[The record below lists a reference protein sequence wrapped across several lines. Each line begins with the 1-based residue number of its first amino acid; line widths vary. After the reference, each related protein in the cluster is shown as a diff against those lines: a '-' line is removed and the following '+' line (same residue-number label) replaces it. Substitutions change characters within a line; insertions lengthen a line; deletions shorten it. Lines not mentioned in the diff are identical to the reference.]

1 MIKLD
6 KEFFNK
12 VGKKIYI
19 ETDEKFINT
28 LQQEF
33 ERTHQNL
40 EKLQKIDTTNIE
52 PLIRVGNPI
61 TILREDKIDLEIS
74 LEKKQALANAEEKNE
89 DFIIIQRNKK

>member
-19 ETDEKFINT
+19 EADEKFINT

-33 ERTHQNL
+33 ERIHQNL

-61 TILREDKIDLEIS
+61 TILREDEIDSEIS

>member
-19 ETDEKFINT
+19 EADEKFINT

-33 ERTHQNL
+33 ERIHQNL

-61 TILREDKIDLEIS
+61 TILREDEIDLEIS
-74 LEKKQALANAEEKNE
+74 LEKKQALANAEEKNK

>member
-19 ETDEKFINT
+19 EADEKFINT

-33 ERTHQNL
+33 ERIHQNL

-61 TILREDKIDLEIS
+61 TILREDEIDLEIS

>member
-19 ETDEKFINT
+19 EANEKFINT

-33 ERTHQNL
+33 ERIHQNL

-61 TILREDKIDLEIS
+61 TILREDEIDSEIS
-74 LEKKQALANAEEKNE
+74 LEKKQALANAKEKNE